1 MNDELATIKRSLR
14 LLKTYAIVMTLF
26 LLLLVTAGFIQSGAK
41 QDFDEITTKRIR
53 IVDPAG
59 KLRVILGSNP
69 ENIHRVGLLFYNEE
83 GSESGGLLYSG
94 KRDKEGKIDAFS
106 LLTMDQFKSD
116 QIVVLDYDQTG
127 DRKRYGLTINDRPDV
142 MSAQAN
148 EIIREL
154 GQALK
159 QADQAGRSTAE
170 MDALRREYL
179 SRIPAREIVA
189 RRLFAG
195 RDVEGSSLVTLSDP
209 DGKPRLRL
217 EVDKSGQPSIVFLD
231 QFGKPVRTIKPGR

>member
-1 MNDELATIKRSLR
+1 MDHELATIKKSLR
-14 LLKTYAIVMTLF
+14 LIKVYALLMTVLFTVMAF
-26 LLLLVTAGFIQSGAK
+26 CGFTQSAQK
-41 QDFDEITTKRIR
+41 QNFEEITANRIK
-53 IVDPAG
+53 IADPAG
-59 KLRVILGSNP
+59 KVRFILGSNL
-69 ENIHRVGLLFYNEE
+69 ENPNRVGLLFYNEE
-83 GSESGGLLYSG
+83 GRESGALVYSG
-94 KRDKEGKIDAFS
+94 KRDKLGKFEAFS
-106 LLTMDQFKSD
+106 LLTMDQFNSD
-116 QIVVLDYDQTG
+116 QIVVLDYDHTG

-154 GQALK
+154 GQALR
-159 QADQAGRSTAE
+159 QADQSGKSNAE
-170 MDALRREYL
+170 MDTLRREYL

-217 EVDKSGQPSIVFLD
+217 QVDKLGQASIVFLD
-231 QFGKPVRTIKPGR
+231 QSGKAVRTIKP